1 MLLYGISLLPG
12 TNNEQPTTALI
23 IPLWFSLNE
32 FLKAAEEYMAAFP
45 SHYGSRS
52 TNS

>member
-1 MLLYGISLLPG
+1 
-12 TNNEQPTTALI
+12 
-23 IPLWFSLNE
+23 
-32 FLKAAEEYMAAFP
+32 LKAAEEYMAAFP